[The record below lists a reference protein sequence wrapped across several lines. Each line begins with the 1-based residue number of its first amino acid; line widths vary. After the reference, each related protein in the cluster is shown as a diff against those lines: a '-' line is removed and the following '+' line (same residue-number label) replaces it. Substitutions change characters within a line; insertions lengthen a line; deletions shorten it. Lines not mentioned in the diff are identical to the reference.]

1 MAFTKQKR
9 NLTSPNA
16 VGEPWI
22 EQGFTDD
29 CSTATELKAGVAGTQ
44 HFIRGWHIHHI
55 PGTTPKTVN
64 LQDDNQRLITPEVN
78 VVDYAPHLEEK
89 YGVPMPCEVGHGIWV
104 KAESSGDLAI
114 VMEGFSRQVDPFELK
129 TGIIVASGSPSAS
142 VSSTPSASISSSPS
156 ASLSVSASIS
166 ASASSTP
173 SVSASI
179 SASISST
186 PSVSTSISTSVSA
199 SLSAS
204 PSYSG

>member
-29 CSTATELKAGVAGTQ
+29 CSTAQEVRPGVAGTQ
-44 HFIRGWHIHHI
+44 HFIRAWHIYHI

-64 LQDDNQRLITPEVN
+64 FQDDNARLITPEFN
-78 VVDYAPHLEEK
+78 VVDYAPHIGQK
-89 YGVPMPCEVGHGIWV
+89 YLVPLPCETGHGIWG
-104 KAESSGDLAI
+104 KAEASGDFAYVI
-114 VMEGFSRQVDPFELK
+114 EGFSRQVDPFELK
-129 TGIIVASGSPSAS
+129 SGIVVASGSPSAS
-142 VSSTPSASISSSPS
+142 VSSTPSASISASPS

-166 ASASSTP
+166 ASVSSTP
-173 SVSASI
+173 SVSSSI

-186 PSVSTSISTSVSA
+186 PSVSSSVSASIST

-204 PSYSG
+204 PSWSG